1 MGISNMK
8 YKKGT
13 FVVVPNLEVLSGKPL
28 EAQALFMWLCSYSNE
43 DGVCFPSRKKLA
55 QRCGFTVKTLD
66 KYMKVLVSI
75 GVVQK
80 QIRKKEGT
88 KENTSNLYQILINEE
103 GSPLPDGN
111 IDTCEDPTGS
121 PQNNPVTISNSNYT
135 NLTQLQPE
143 VVQEVVA
150 GNTLPLDRG
159 KTPILRLLSIYKDCF
174 RHLYGFSYKPN
185 FGRDLKVF
193 KELLEQ
199 YTELQLAR
207 LLVAYITW
215 SDNGFL
221 ISTAYSIQ
229 VFKTYLPKLEAHV
242 RNIEGEP
249 FDDDNSNLT
258 KVGEY
263 FIKVINIDKVAIK

>member
-1 MGISNMK
+1 MK

-13 FVVVPNLEVLSGKPL
+13 FVVVPIENLETVPPT
-28 EAQALFMWLCSYSNE
+28 AQALLLWLCKFADE
-43 DGVCFPSRKKLA
+43 DGTCFPARKKLA
-55 QRCGFTVKTLD
+55 TLLNVAVRTVDTHIALLVEAGIITKTLR
-66 KYMKVLVSI
+66 S
-75 GVVQK
+75 
-80 QIRKKEGT
+80 KKGS
-88 KENTSNLYQILINEE
+88 KENMSNLYQIMIITKGEQILHD
-103 GSPLPDGN
+103 PLAEK
-111 IDTCEDPTGS
+111 DTTPLAEKDT
-121 PQNNPVTISNSNYT
+121 VTISNSNYT

-207 LLVAYITW
+207 LLVAYFNW
-215 SDNGFL
+215 NDNSFL
-221 ISTAYSIQ
+221 LSTVYSIQ

-249 FDDDNSNLT
+249 FDDEDNNLT

-263 FIKVINIDKVAIK
+263 FVKVINIDKVAIK